1 MIINEFSKFLINLQ
15 FNDIPEESIEK
26 AKLCFLDYFS
36 VCNRG
41 LNEESSKILIKSL
54 TEFTNYDKSL
64 LNNGLIRGVAAHS
77 LDLDDGHRLA
87 FLHPGVIVFST
98 ALAIIQD
105 EKLKREYNFSSKD
118 FFESV
123 ITGYEIA
130 VVLGKL
136 VNPNHRNQ
144 GFHSTGTIGTFVAGA
159 VASKLLKLDL
169 NQTNNCLALCGT
181 QAAGLLESDHGGSMG
196 KALHAGKS
204 VYNGLLSAILAKNGF
219 TGAETIIEGD
229 EGFLKSMASNL
240 DFENFDFERFLDEN
254 LGKFHINEVYLKKYP
269 FCRHIHSAIDSIL
282 YLRGQLLK
290 SDESID
296 FALDL
301 IDEIKVE
308 TYKIASEH
316 NDYNPKTKEAL
327 KQSLPYA
334 IAIYL
339 VCGDLDLDKINNLIN
354 KGLLDDDL
362 NNLNSDAGN
371 LNSNSNNLNL
381 NNSNEEI
388 ILIKEISKKVKIY
401 LNSELEKLTPN
412 KRSSKI
418 IINFSK
424 DYAFGFDFDEDLE
437 KTVYYPLGESENPLE
452 WRDILDKFS
461 NLNPNYD
468 INKLEIIKDM
478 ENKNMYDVL
487 KRLI

>member
-1 MIINEFSKFLINLQ
+1 MIINEFSKFLISLQ
-15 FNDIPEESIEK
+15 FKDIPDESIEK

-54 TEFTNYDKSL
+54 SEFTNYDKSL
-64 LNNGLIRGVAAHS
+64 LNNGLIRGLASHS

-87 FLHPGVIVFST
+87 FLHPGAIVFST

-123 ITGYEIA
+123 IVGYEIA
-130 VVLGKL
+130 IVLGKL
-136 VNPNHRNQ
+136 LNPSHRNQ
-144 GFHSTGTIGTFVAGA
+144 GFHSTGTIGTFISGA
-159 VASKLLKLDL
+159 VASKLLKFDLD
-169 NQTNNCLALCGT
+169 QTINCLALCGT
-181 QAAGLLESDHGGSMG
+181 QSAGLLESDHGGSMG
-196 KALHAGKS
+196 KALHAGKA

-219 TGAETIIEGD
+219 TGSKTIIEGN
-229 EGFLKSMASNL
+229 EGFLKAMACDY
-240 DFENFDFERFLDEN
+240 DFENFNFKLFLDEN

-269 FCRHIHSAIDSIL
+269 FCRHIHSAIDATL
-282 YLRGQLLK
+282 YLRSQLLK
-290 SDESID
+290 SDESLD

-301 IDEIKVE
+301 IDEIRVE

-316 NDYNPKTKEAL
+316 NDYNPKTEQAL

-339 VCGDLDLDKINNLIN
+339 VCGDCNFDKINDLIDN
-354 KGLLDDDL
+354 GLLDDNYNDT
-362 NNLNSDAGN
+362 GN
-371 LNSNSNNLNL
+371 LNT
-381 NNSNEEI
+381 NEELI
-388 ILIKEISKKVKIY
+388 NIKEIVNKVKIY
-401 LNSELEKLTPN
+401 LNYDLEKVTPN
-412 KRSSKI
+412 KRSAHV

-424 DYAFGFDFDEDLE
+424 DYAFGFDFDKNLE
-437 KTVYYPLGESENPLE
+437 KTVYYPLGEIENPLQ
-452 WRDILDKFS
+452 WNNILDKFS

-478 ENKNMYDVL
+478 ENKDIYSVL
-487 KRLI
+487 KKLI

>member
-15 FNDIPEESIEK
+15 YNDIPEESIEK

-105 EKLKREYNFSSKD
+105 EKLKIEYNFSSKD

-123 ITGYEIA
+123 IVGYEIA

-136 VNPNHRNQ
+136 ANPNHRNQ

-181 QAAGLLESDHGGSMG
+181 QSAGLLESDHGGSMG

-219 TGAETIIEGD
+219 TGAETIIEGE
-229 EGFLKSMASNL
+229 EGFLKSIASNL
-240 DFENFDFERFLDEN
+240 DFENFDFKRFLDEN

-339 VCGDLDLDKINNLIN
+339 VCGDLDLDKINNLIS

-362 NNLNSDAGN
+362 NNLDSNNSD
-371 LNSNSNNLNL
+371 LDSNNLNTDL
-381 NNSNEEI
+381 NKFDDEM
-388 ILIKEISKKVKIY
+388 ILIKEVSKKVKIY
-401 LNSELEKLTPN
+401 LNYDLEKLTPN

-424 DYAFGFDFDEDLE
+424 DYAFGFDFDENLE

-461 NLNPNYD
+461 NLNLNYD

-478 ENKNMYDVL
+478 ENKDIYDVL
-487 KRLI
+487 KSLI